1 MIDFVNIDVWQ
12 NSIVFIVE
20 PTLQEFDSFYYN
32 NTKRMTD
39 EEYREMRSDIEH
51 EDSCMGFTIKVCDGG
66 IVVFLRDAYSFLY
79 SSHEIFHAV
88 NQILHRAGV
97 HIDEDGE
104 PWAYTIGY
112 VTDWYVK
119 WLCRERKLL
128 MFVPVD
134 KVKPEYLKEIHYDD
148 NTQGE

>member
-1 MIDFVNIDVWQ
+1 MINYLDIDVWL

-20 PTLQEFDSFYYN
+20 PTLEEFDRFYYD
-32 NTKRMTD
+32 NTRRMTD
-39 EEYREMRSDIEH
+39 EEYKDMRDDIEH
-51 EDSCMGFTIKVCDGG
+51 PDSCMGFTILINDGG
-66 IVVFLRDAYSFLY
+66 LIIFLRDAYKFLY

-88 NQILHRAGV
+88 NKMLDRAGV

-119 WLCRERKLL
+119 WLCKERDLL
-128 MFVPVD
+128 MFVPRD
-134 KVKPEYLKEIHYDD
+134 MVKPEYFLQSNVIKI
-148 NTQGE
+148 